1 MADDGWKGGT
11 DPQAYVDSLKQ
22 DALTMV
28 EQVEATQDDINAAQR
43 ICGLP
48 ADPAHIQADK
58 VVQAFRDHRIAA
70 EARGMAEI
78 ERLRHLLQEYLD
90 AEEIDDPATR
100 MEELA
105 VCRQLA
111 RAALNGGQHE

>member
-1 MADDGWKGGT
+1 
-11 DPQAYVDSLKQ
+11 
-22 DALTMV
+22 MV

-70 EARGMAEI
+70 EARGKAEI
-78 ERLRHLLQEYLD
+78 ERLREALRPFAECAEQISEGEDDEEWAKFRLLIKDY
-90 AEEIDDPATR
+90 R
-100 MEELA
+100 N
-105 VCRQLA
+105 A
-111 RAALNGGQHE
+111 RAALKANQ